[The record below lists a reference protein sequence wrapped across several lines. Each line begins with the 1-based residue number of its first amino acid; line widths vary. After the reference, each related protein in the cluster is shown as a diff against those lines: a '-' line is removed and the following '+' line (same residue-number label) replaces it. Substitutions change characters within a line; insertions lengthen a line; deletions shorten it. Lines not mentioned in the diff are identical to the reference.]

1 MTRKPNSVR
10 DMAEQIG
17 VTPSAVQRFLR
28 GENVMLDTAVKM
40 LRFRDF
46 CPCCALPTNNKK
58 PRRPERETVDQL
70 RIRMEILHSI
80 VPYGM
85 PIRHVR
91 TGAVYLVRGQTLR
104 AEDLEPMVT
113 YRLRNTESV
122 HFSRTLTEILA
133 KFVRVDGN
141 SWAHRGTVAI
151 ANPT

>member
-1 MTRKPNSVR
+1 
-10 DMAEQIG
+10 
-17 VTPSAVQRFLR
+17 
-28 GENVMLDTAVKM
+28 
-40 LRFRDF
+40 
-46 CPCCALPTNNKK
+46 
-58 PRRPERETVDQL
+58 
-70 RIRMEILHSI
+70 MEILHSI